1 METKSRSDIIFSSNS
16 QSEKCNLSA
25 YQIIEQFFV
34 QAHGLKKPSKNQF
47 ELFEALK
54 NLTTKLL
61 IVGSK
66 NRMRLKD
73 ARTTLKTIKSFIKT
87 REIEDFI
94 LLKLCLFDLD
104 DYPFLQNTD
113 ETTQN
118 SLKLMNEIREK
129 YIPFAGRNE
138 ATKLTYGR
146 MDQIS
151 SSKLFEN
158 QIKVL
163 KKLTQ
168 GKTNLCVTFAAMRL
182 LSYTTIE
189 FIRNLFAKNAENF
202 DEKILNDLENN
213 ILNFDNNTWFLDQAS
228 ESSSP
233 FILQLITI
241 CCGVI
246 SPRSLNGLNHC
257 NLDNQFQIKAQE
269 QDIRT

>member
-1 METKSRSDIIFSSNS
+1 METNLEGEIIFPSNS

-25 YQIIEQFFV
+25 YQIIEQFV

-213 ILNFDNNTWFLDQAS
+213 ILNFDLNNTWFLDEAPE
-228 ESSSP
+228 ESSL

-257 NLDNQFQIKAQE
+257 NLDDKFQINAQE